1 MRDEVTRDGTG
12 DGIGDPEFRGTF
24 WVMVM
29 FTGVVTVLRTLK
41 IVNKD
46 SFRFGGR
53 LTAATTVKLPLVTQ
67 LCGVWTMTESETGNP
82 LPPLLYVWIRPVED
96 MTTLKDEMEEAIG
109 KLTLKE

>member
-1 MRDEVTRDGTG
+1 
-12 DGIGDPEFRGTF
+12 
-24 WVMVM
+24 M

-67 LCGVWTMTESETGNP
+67 LCGV
-82 LPPLLYVWIRPVED
+82 
-96 MTTLKDEMEEAIG
+96 
-109 KLTLKE
+109 